1 MTPEDLK
8 KIREAAEAATP
19 GDLDTVNDPTDEHSD
34 RSESDYY
41 ECPACQGQGE
51 IDGVTYTNFDH
62 VAIGVQFFG
71 IGNEHVNYERF
82 FRLLKPETVIQLVD
96 EVEQARDWVNTV
108 RRACR
113 EAMGNNS
120 TFIDD
125 DVSRTI
131 ERLTKELAEARE
143 ALGKIDPLT
152 QYSSGNPEAQLF
164 AVQQIIRAF
173 RKIDKIAG
181 DV

>member
-19 GDLDTVNDPTDEHSD
+19 GPWRSFYKRKYDEW
-34 RSESDYY
+34 
-41 ECPACQGQGE
+41 
-51 IDGVTYTNFDH
+51 H
-62 VAIGVQFFG
+62 VAMDCASPGMNVGLFDDGCPTGEADARHIATS
-71 IGNEHVNYERF
+71 N
-82 FRLLKPETVIQLVD
+82 PETVIQLVD
-96 EVEQARDWVNTV
+96 EVVEARDWVNTV

-125 DVSRTI
+125 DVARTI